1 MPRDFSRT
9 RRVAELIQ
17 HELARLIDREVKDPR
32 LGLVTITAVEVTRD
46 LAHAKVFVTF
56 MDTEDAGRVRAQLKV
71 LQGAARYLRGLL
83 AHEMNTRTTPEL
95 HFVHDT
101 SVERGMHLTAL
112 IDAAVAGQSVTD
124 EEEE

>member
-1 MPRDFSRT
+1 MPKDFSRT

-32 LGLVTITAVEVTRD
+32 LGLVTLTAVEVTRD

-56 MDTEDAGRVRAQLKV
+56 MDTEDAERVRQQLKV
-71 LQGAARYLRGLL
+71 LQGAARYLRTRL
-83 AHEMNTRTTPEL
+83 AREVKVRTTPEL
-95 HFVHDT
+95 HFVHDA
-101 SVERGMHLTAL
+101 SVARGMHLTAL
-112 IDAAVAGQSVTD
+112 IDAAVAGQSVSD

>member
-56 MDTEDAGRVRAQLKV
+56 MDTEDADRVRAQLKV

-83 AHEMNTRTTPEL
+83 AHEVKIRNTPEL

-101 SVERGMHLTAL
+101 SVARGMHLTAL
-112 IDAAVAGQSVTD
+112 IDAAVAHESAAD